1 MTALEFIK
9 KYCGNNLL
17 RYHQR
22 TIDLMESVEETLT
35 IDDGLALDVR
45 KGACHYRIEV
55 ELEVMDKELPD
66 YKFLQ
71 EALADLELITE

>member
-1 MTALEFIK
+1 MTALEFTK
-9 KYCGNNLL
+9 KNCGNNLL

-22 TIDLMESVEETLT
+22 TIDLMECVEETLT
-35 IDDGLALDVR
+35 IDDGLPLEHR
-45 KGACHYRIEV
+45 KGACHYDIEV